1 MPCPPWSVLF
11 ACPLLMVALLARGA
25 ETEPLAVVELADGV
39 YVHAGR
45 PEDASAANQGDIAN
59 ISFVVGPKCV
69 AVIDTGGTAAVGRAL
84 HAAVRRVTPLPV
96 CYVINTHVHPDHI
109 FGNAAFDKDGTRF
122 VGHAKLPA
130 AIGARGGNYL
140 NAVKRDLG
148 DVAQGTRIVAP
159 TMMVANETALDLGGR
174 VLKLRAWP
182 TAHTDADLTVHD
194 EKTDSLWLS
203 DLLFV
208 DRIPVVDGS
217 LRGWLAAIGE
227 LQAIKRPHHIVPGHG
242 TIDPPWPAALL
253 AEERY
258 LNVLA
263 TEVRAAIK
271 GSRTMQQAVD
281 SVGLAERDKWLL
293 FDSFHRRNVTAAYA
307 ELEWE
312 D

>member
-1 MPCPPWSVLF
+1 MAFPSWSGFL
-11 ACPLLMVALLARGA
+11 ACTLLMVALSAHA
-25 ETEPLAVVELADGV
+25 DETEPLLVVELADGV

-45 PEDASAANQGDIAN
+45 QEDASAANKGDIAN
-59 ISFVVGPKCV
+59 IGFVVGTKCV
-69 AVIDTGGTAAVGRAL
+69 AVVDSGGTAEVGRAL

-109 FGNAAFDKDGTRF
+109 FGNAAFDKAGAQF

-130 AIGARGGNYL
+130 AMGARGRNYL

-148 DVAQGTRIVAP
+148 DAAAGTEIVPP
-159 TMMVANETALDLGGR
+159 TLAVQNETALDLGGR
-174 VLKLRAWP
+174 ILKLRAWR
-182 TAHTDADLTVHD
+182 TAHTDDDLTVYD
-194 EKTDSLWLS
+194 EKTDTLWLS

-217 LRGWLAAIGE
+217 LRGWLTAIRE
-227 LQAIKRPHHIVPGHG
+227 LHAIKPPHHIVPGHG
-242 TIDPPWPAALL
+242 MVDPPWPQALA

-263 TEVRAAIK
+263 AEVRAAIK
-271 GSRTMQQAVD
+271 GNRTMQQAID
-281 SVGLAERDKWLL
+281 SVGLGERNEWLL

-312 D
+312 N